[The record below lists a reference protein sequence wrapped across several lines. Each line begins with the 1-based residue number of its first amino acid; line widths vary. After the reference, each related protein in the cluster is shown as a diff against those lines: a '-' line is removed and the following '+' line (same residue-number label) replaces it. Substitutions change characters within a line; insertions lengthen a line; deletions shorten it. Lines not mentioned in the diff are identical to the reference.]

1 MDSIKKGRMCYSILE
16 KHLLQH
22 DWDIYVPILEDTKID
37 CIIIKSNI
45 LLKLQIKKIQ
55 EDRGHKIMPVRKVN
69 HNLESYKIVYY
80 DDTNVDY
87 LVGVDLDTED
97 IYFVPIEVVSQYKSA
112 ISISS
117 ISQYKN
123 NFSLLEEPH
132 IGNFVSGGDNI
143 GKRLTANTEGIEQSS
158 P

>member
-37 CIIIKSNI
+37 CIIIKHDI
-45 LLKLQIKKIQ
+45 LLKFQIKKIQ
-55 EDRGHKIMPVRKVN
+55 HDRNHKVLPTRKVN
-69 HNLESYKIVYY
+69 HNLECYKITYY
-80 DDTNVDY
+80 TDSKIDY

-97 IYFVPIEVVSQYKSA
+97 IYFVPIDVVSKHKSA

-117 ISQYKN
+117 ISKFKN

-143 GKRLTANTEGIEQSS
+143 GKRLTANTEGIEQPS

>member
-1 MDSIKKGRMCYSILE
+1 
-16 KHLLQH
+16 
-22 DWDIYVPILEDTKID
+22 
-37 CIIIKSNI
+37 
-45 LLKLQIKKIQ
+45 
-55 EDRGHKIMPVRKVN
+55 MPVRKVN

-97 IYFVPIEVVSQYKSA
+97 IYFVPIEVVSKYKSA

-117 ISQYKN
+117 ISKFKN

-143 GKRLTANTEGIEQSS
+143 GKRLTANTEGIE
-158 P
+158 